1 MDKIQDDYKIS
12 ASVTVCLGLGSNL
25 GDRER
30 LMARAIELLSQSLG
44 SPLRVSTA
52 IETEPL
58 GFTSPN
64 PFLNM
69 VALFSTNIP
78 PLELLSVTEEVER
91 RLGRTVKTRQGC
103 SYSDRPMDID
113 ILLYG
118 DRVIHSERLTLPH
131 PRMHERAFVLIPLA
145 EVAPGIVHPVL
156 GKSIEELK
164 NRLSD

>member
-1 MDKIQDDYKIS
+1 MGKLHDDSKMS
-12 ASVTVCLGLGSNL
+12 APVTVCLGLGSNL

-44 SPLRVSTA
+44 SPLCVSTT
-52 IETEPL
+52 IETEPV
-58 GFTSPN
+58 GFSSPN
-64 PFLNM
+64 PFLNL
-69 VALFSTNIP
+69 VALFSTDLS

-91 RLGRTVKTRQGC
+91 RLGRTVKTRRGC

-118 DRVIHSERLTLPH
+118 DRVINSERLTLPH
-131 PRMHERAFVLIPLA
+131 PRMHERAFVLVPLA
-145 EVAPGIVHPVL
+145 EVAPDIVHPIL

-164 NRLSD
+164 NGLPC